1 MTVAPPLE
9 VSTQAKLV
17 FPAHRSLAAERGARG
32 MHVLYPRCCGL
43 DIHKK
48 TIVACVLLTDPD
60 GADGTAHRFVRT
72 FGTMTADLLA
82 LGDWLEFHAVT
93 HAAMESTGVLWRP
106 VFNVLEEGR
115 TLILVNAQHIKAL
128 PGRKTDVKDSEWLA
142 DLLRHGLLRPS
153 FIPPPPIRVLRDL
166 TRYRK
171 SLVELRTQEIN
182 RVHKVLETANLK
194 LGAVASNVVGA
205 SGRRML
211 RAIEQGES
219 DSQVLAELAKGQLRE
234 KLPALRLALAGRVQP
249 HHRQLLGELL
259 DHIDYLEQSIHR
271 MEVRIAALVAEQEQA
286 VQLLLTL
293 PATGPVT
300 AAAILAEI
308 GPDMTRFPSAH
319 HLASWA
325 GVCPGNRRSAGKQLS
340 GTSTKGNKQ
349 LKTILCEIAA
359 TIARSPG
366 TYLHAFYHRI
376 ARRRGKPRAML
387 AVAHSLL
394 VSIYSMLRDQV
405 PYQDLGP
412 DHFDHLHAQRLERH
426 YVRRLEDLGFQV
438 RLTPAS

>member
-1 MTVAPPLE
+1 
-9 VSTQAKLV
+9 
-17 FPAHRSLAAERGARG
+17 

-48 TIVACVLLTDPD
+48 TVVACVLLTDPD
-60 GADGTAHRFVRT
+60 GTDHRFVRT
-72 FGTMTADLLA
+72 FGTMTADLLV
-82 LGDWLEFHAVT
+82 LGDWLSFHAVT
-93 HAAMESTGVLWRP
+93 HVAMESTGVLWRP

-115 TLILVNAQHIKAL
+115 TLILVNAQHLTAV

-142 DLLRHGLLRPS
+142 DLLRHGLLKAS
-153 FIPPPPIRVLRDL
+153 FVPPPPIRVLRDL

-171 SLVELRTQEIN
+171 TLVELRTQEIN
-182 RVHKVLETANLK
+182 RIHKVLDTANLK
-194 LGAVASNVVGA
+194 LGVVASNVVGV

-219 DSQVLAELAKGQLRE
+219 DPEVLAELAKGQLRE
-234 KLPALRLALAGRVQP
+234 KLPALRLALTGRVQP
-249 HHRQLLGELL
+249 HQRQLLGELL
-259 DHIDYLEQSIHR
+259 DHIAYLEQAAHRVELSI
-271 MEVRIAALVAEQEQA
+271 ADLLAEQERA
-286 VQLLLTL
+286 VQLLLTV

-308 GPDMTRFPSAH
+308 GTDMARFPSAQ

-325 GVCPGNRRSAGKQLS
+325 GVCPGNKRSAGRQLS
-340 GTSTKGNKQ
+340 GTTTKGNTQ

-366 TYLHAFYHRI
+366 TYLHAFYHRL

-394 VSIYSMLRDQV
+394 VSIYHMLRDQV

-412 DHFDHLHAQRLERH
+412 DYFDHLQAHRLERH
-426 YVRRLEDLGFQV
+426 YVHRLEALGFQV

>member
-1 MTVAPPLE
+1 M
-9 VSTQAKLV
+9 Q
-17 FPAHRSLAAERGARG
+17 
-32 MHVLYPRCCGL
+32 VLYPRGCGL
-43 DIHKK
+43 DLHQK
-48 TIVACVLLTDPD
+48 TVVACVLVTDPD
-60 GADGTAHRFVRT
+60 GIVHRFVRT

-82 LGDWLEFHAVT
+82 LGDWLDFHAVT
-93 HAAMESTGVLWRP
+93 HVAMESTGVLWRP
-106 VFNVLEEGR
+106 IFNVLEEGH
-115 TLILVNAQHIKAL
+115 TLILVNAQHIKAV
-128 PGRKTDVKDSEWLA
+128 PGRKTDIKDSEWLA

-153 FIPPPPIRVLRDL
+153 FIPPPRIRVLRDL

-171 SLVELRTQEIN
+171 SLVALRTQEIN
-182 RVHKVLETANLK
+182 RLHKVLETANLK
-194 LGAVASNVVGA
+194 LGAVASNVVGI

-211 RAIEQGES
+211 RAIAQGES
-219 DSQVLAELAKGQLRE
+219 DGAVLAELAKGRLRE
-234 KLPALRLALAGRVQP
+234 KLPALRLALTGRVQP
-249 HHRQLLGELL
+249 HQRQLLDELL
-259 DHIDYLEQSIHR
+259 DHLDYLEQAIQR
-271 MEVRIAALVAEQEQA
+271 MEVRIAAVVAEQEQA
-286 VQLLLTL
+286 LQLLLTL

-300 AAAILAEI
+300 AATVLAEI
-308 GPDMTRFPSAH
+308 GPDMTRFPSAQ

-340 GTSTKGNKQ
+340 GASTKGNTQ

-366 TYLHAFYHRI
+366 TYLQAFYHRI

-394 VSIYSMLRDQV
+394 VSIYYMLRDQV

-426 YVRRLEDLGFQV
+426 YVRRLEALGFEV

>member
-1 MTVAPPLE
+1 
-9 VSTQAKLV
+9 
-17 FPAHRSLAAERGARG
+17 

-48 TIVACVLLTDPD
+48 TVVACVLVSDPD
-60 GADGTAHRFVRT
+60 GSVHRFVRT

-82 LGDWLEFHAVT
+82 LGDGLELHGVT
-93 HAAMESTGVLWRP
+93 HVAMESTGVLRRP
-106 VFNVLEEGR
+106 VFNVLEESH
-115 TLILVNAQHIKAL
+115 TLILVNAQHIKAV
-128 PGRKTDVKDSEWLA
+128 PGRKTDIKESEWLA

-153 FIPPPPIRVLRDL
+153 CIPPPPIRVLRDL

-171 SLVELRTQEIN
+171 SLVESRTQEIN
-182 RVHKVLETANLK
+182 RIHKVLETANLK
-194 LGAVASNVVGA
+194 LGAVASNVVGVG
-205 SGRRML
+205 GRQML
-211 RAIEQGES
+211 RAIAQGES
-219 DSQVLAELAKGQLRE
+219 DGAVLAELAKGRLRE
-234 KLPALRLALAGRVQP
+234 KLPALRLALTGRGQP
-249 HHRQLLGELL
+249 HQRQLLDESL
-259 DHIDYLEQSIHR
+259 DHLDYLEQAIYR
-271 MEVRIAALVAEQEQA
+271 MEVRIAAVVAEQEHA

-300 AAAILAEI
+300 AATILAQI
-308 GPDMTRFPSAH
+308 GTDMTRFPSAA

-325 GVCPGNRRSAGKQLS
+325 GVCPGNRRSAGKQPS
-340 GTSTKGNKQ
+340 GASTKGNTQ

-366 TYLHAFYHRI
+366 TYLHAFYHRL
-376 ARRRGKPRAML
+376 ARRRGKPPAML

-394 VSIYSMLRDQV
+394 VGIYYMLRDQV

-412 DHFDHLHAQRLERH
+412 DHFDRLHAQRLERH
-426 YVRRLEDLGFQV
+426 YVRRLESLGFEV

>member
-1 MTVAPPLE
+1 
-9 VSTQAKLV
+9 
-17 FPAHRSLAAERGARG
+17 

-48 TIVACVLLTDPD
+48 TVVACVLVTDPD
-60 GADGTAHRFVRT
+60 GAVHRFVRT
-72 FGTMTADLLA
+72 CGTKRWTADLLA
-82 LGDWLEFHAVT
+82 LGDWLALHAVT
-93 HAAMESTGVLWRP
+93 HVAMESTGVLWRP
-106 VFNVLEEGR
+106 IFNVLEEEGY
-115 TLILVNAQHIKAL
+115 TLMLVNAQHLKAV

-142 DLLRHGLLRPS
+142 DLLRPMCHGLLRPS

-166 TRYRK
+166 TRSRK
-171 SLVELRTQEIN
+171 SLVELRTQEIK
-182 RVHKVLETANLK
+182 RIHTVLDTANRT

-205 SGRRML
+205 SGRRMV
-211 RAIEQGES
+211 RAIAAGES
-219 DSQVLAELAKGQLRE
+219 DGAVLAELAKGRLRE
-234 KLPALRLALAGRVQP
+234 QLPALRLALTGRGQP
-249 HHRQLLGELL
+249 HQRQLLGELL
-259 DHIDYLEQSIHR
+259 DHLTSLEQAIQRVEGSS
-271 MEVRIAALVAEQEQA
+271 ADLVAEQEAA
-286 VQLLLTL
+286 VQLLLTV

-308 GPDMTRFPSAH
+308 GTDLTRFPSAQ

-325 GVCPGNRRSAGKQLS
+325 GVCPGNRRSAGKQRS
-340 GTSTKGNKQ
+340 GAVTKGNTQ

-366 TYLHAFYHRI
+366 TYLPAFYHRF

-394 VSIYSMLRDQV
+394 VSISSMLRDQV

-412 DHFDHLHAQRLERH
+412 EHFDHLHAQRLERQ
-426 YVRRLEDLGFQV
+426 YVRRLEALGFAV

>member
-1 MTVAPPLE
+1 MQV
-9 VSTQAKLV
+9 VD
-17 FPAHRSLAAERGARG
+17 
-32 MHVLYPRCCGL
+32 PRCCGL

-48 TIVACVLLTDPD
+48 TIVACVLLTD
-60 GADGTAHRFVRT
+60 ADGTPRRFVHT
-72 FGTMTADLLA
+72 YGTMTAELLA
-82 LGDWLEFHAVT
+82 LGDWLQFHAVT
-93 HAAMESTGVLWRP
+93 HVARESTGVLWRP
-106 VFNVLEEGR
+106 VFNVLEEEGR

-142 DLLRHGLLRPS
+142 DLLRHGLLTAS
-153 FIPPPPIRVLRDL
+153 FVPPPPIRMLRDL

-171 SLVELRTQEIN
+171 TLVELRTQAIN
-182 RVHKVLETANLK
+182 RLHKVLETANLK
-194 LGAVASNVVGA
+194 LGAVASNGVGA

-219 DSQVLAELAKGQLRE
+219 DPAILAELAKGRLHE
-234 KLPALRLALAGRVQP
+234 KLPAWRQALTGRVQP
-249 HHRQLLGELL
+249 HQRLLVGELL
-259 DHIDYLEQSIHR
+259 DHIAYLEQAIQR
-271 MEVRIAALVAEQEQA
+271 LEVRIATLLDEHEAA

-293 PATGPVT
+293 PVTGPVT
-300 AAAILAEI
+300 VAAILAEI
-308 GPDMTRFPSAH
+308 GTDMARFPSAA

-340 GTSTKGNKQ
+340 GASTKGNTQ

-366 TYLHAFYHRI
+366 TYLHAFYHRL
-376 ARRRGKPRAML
+376 ARRRGKPRALL

-394 VSIYSMLRDQV
+394 VSIYHMLRDQV

-426 YVRRLEDLGFQV
+426 YVHRLEALGFAVQ
-438 RLTPAS
+438 LTPAS

>member
-1 MTVAPPLE
+1 
-9 VSTQAKLV
+9 
-17 FPAHRSLAAERGARG
+17 
-32 MHVLYPRCCGL
+32 
-43 DIHKK
+43 
-48 TIVACVLLTDPD
+48 
-60 GADGTAHRFVRT
+60 
-72 FGTMTADLLA
+72 
-82 LGDWLEFHAVT
+82 
-93 HAAMESTGVLWRP
+93 
-106 VFNVLEEGR
+106 
-115 TLILVNAQHIKAL
+115 
-128 PGRKTDVKDSEWLA
+128 
-142 DLLRHGLLRPS
+142 LLRHGLVRPS
-153 FIPPPPIRVLRDL
+153 FIPPPRIRVLRDL

-182 RVHKVLETANLK
+182 RIHKLLETANLK
-194 LGAVASNVVGA
+194 LGAVASNVVGV

-211 RAIEQGES
+211 RAIAQGES
-219 DSQVLAELAKGQLRE
+219 DGAVLAELAKGRLRE
-234 KLPALRLALAGRVQP
+234 KLPALRLALTGRVQP
-249 HHRQLLGELL
+249 HQRQLLDELL
-259 DHIDYLEQSIHR
+259 EHLAYLEQAIQR
-271 MEVRIAALVAEQEQA
+271 MEGRIAAVVAEQEHA

-300 AAAILAEI
+300 AATILAEI
-308 GPDMTRFPSAH
+308 GTDMTRFPSAA

-340 GTSTKGNKQ
+340 GASTKGNTQ

-376 ARRRGKPRAML
+376 AARRGKPRAML

-394 VSIYSMLRDQV
+394 VSIYYMLRDQV

-412 DHFDHLHAQRLERH
+412 DHFDRLHAQRLERH
-426 YVRRLEDLGFQV
+426 YTRRLEALGFEV

>member
-1 MTVAPPLE
+1 
-9 VSTQAKLV
+9 
-17 FPAHRSLAAERGARG
+17 

-48 TIVACVLLTDPD
+48 TVVAYVLLTDPD
-60 GADGTAHRFVRT
+60 GTSHRFVRT

-93 HAAMESTGVLWRP
+93 HVAMESTGVLWRP

-115 TLILVNAQHIKAL
+115 TLILVNAQHVKAL

-142 DLLRHGLLRPS
+142 DLLRHGLLRSS
-153 FIPPPPIRVLRDL
+153 FVPPHPIRVLRDL

-182 RVHKVLETANLK
+182 HIHKVLETANLK

-211 RAIEQGES
+211 RTIEHGES
-219 DSQVLAELAKGQLRE
+219 DPQILAELAKGRLRD
-234 KLPALRLALAGRVQP
+234 KLPALRQALAGRVQP

-259 DHIDYLEQSIHR
+259 DHITYLEQAIHR
-271 MEVRIAALVAEQEQA
+271 VEVSLAALLAEQEEA

-293 PATGPVT
+293 PATGAVT
-300 AAAILAEI
+300 AAAIIAEI
-308 GPDMTRFPSAH
+308 GTDMARFPSAK

-340 GTSTKGNKQ
+340 GAATKGNTQ

-366 TYLHAFYHRI
+366 TYLHVLYQRI

-394 VSIYSMLRDQV
+394 VSIYHMLRDQV

-426 YVRRLEDLGFQV
+426 YVRRLEALGFEV

>member
-1 MTVAPPLE
+1 
-9 VSTQAKLV
+9 
-17 FPAHRSLAAERGARG
+17 
-32 MHVLYPRCCGL
+32 MHVLYPRGCGL
-43 DIHKK
+43 DIHQK
-48 TIVACVLLTDPD
+48 TAVACVLLSDPD
-60 GADGTAHRFVRT
+60 GTSHRFVRT
-72 FGTMTADLLA
+72 FGTRTAELLA
-82 LGDWLEFHAVT
+82 LGDWLRFHGVT
-93 HAAMESTGVLWRP
+93 HVAMESTGVLWRP
-106 VFNVLEEGR
+106 IYNLLEGEFE
-115 TLILVNAQHIKAL
+115 LLVVNAQHIKAV

-153 FIPPPPIRVLRDL
+153 FVPPPPIRVLRDL

-194 LGAVASNVVGA
+194 LGAVASNVVGV

-211 RAIEQGES
+211 RAVEQGES
-219 DSQVLAELAKGQLRE
+219 DPAVLAELAKGRLRE
-234 KLPALRLALAGRVQP
+234 KLPALRLALTGRVHP

-259 DHIDYLEQSIHR
+259 DHIVYLEQAMHR
-271 MEVRIAALVAEQEQA
+271 VEVSLAALLAEQEAA
-286 VQLLLTL
+286 VQVLLTL

-308 GPDMTRFPSAH
+308 GTDMTRFPSAR

-340 GTSTKGNKQ
+340 GATTKGNTQ

-394 VSIYSMLRDQV
+394 VSIYHMLRDQV

-412 DHFDHLHAQRLERH
+412 DYLDHLQAHRLERH
-426 YVRRLEDLGFQV
+426 HVRRLEALGFQV
-438 RLTPAS
+438 LLTPAS